1 MQIEKSFNKENFF
14 WYNFNMI
21 IKSLKLLGKKD
32 ANIFVAVTDVGEY
45 KLFSDVIV
53 KYSISV
59 GEADEERFK
68 KAVVES
74 NEKIAFN
81 MAVKYVSSKL
91 KTEKQMRD
99 YLYKKEFKKQTI
111 VPVIDKL
118 KEYGV
123 IDDYTYAESYI

>member
-1 MQIEKSFNKENFF
+1 
-14 WYNFNMI
+14 MI

-32 ANIFVAVTDVGEY
+32 ANTFVAVTDVGEY

-81 MAVKYVSSKL
+81 MAVKYASSKL

-99 YLYKKEFKKQTI
+99 YIYKKEFKK
-111 VPVIDKL
+111 
-118 KEYGV
+118 
-123 IDDYTYAESYI
+123 